1 MKLKKLNLKNFRGYQ
16 EIIFDF
22 NDFTGIIGKNDVG
35 KSTILEALDIF
46 FNFDDKSRR
55 VVIPDIYD
63 LNINADSKEFI
74 ISCVFEL
81 SDIDKPIVI
90 DSSSST
96 TLKEEYM
103 LNRNNEL
110 EIVTKW
116 DCDRASIT
124 KSARKIFI
132 KANIP
137 YINEEN
143 FLTMKI
149 RELRRHLEEIKD
161 DIGEERYNEVNKS
174 RKSSIR
180 KALYEFYK
188 SDMEPKEQLIPIGD
202 IETDVGDLWKSLL
215 KILPSYFLFQSDRDN
230 TSKDTEVQTPL
241 KAALA
246 KALAEYEEQL
256 NEITENVINEV
267 SKVGE
272 QTIKKLD
279 DFDSDIARGL
289 KTTHDLKKWD
299 TLFTLSIED
308 DKNIPLEKRGSGI
321 RRLILLS
328 YFRVEAEK
336 SRGTDDSINIIY
348 AIEEPETSQ
357 HPDYQRL
364 IFETLDELT
373 QNSENQVIITTH
385 TPELAKLMNSES
397 LIFINRN
404 EENIPVNIID
414 EQAKKAGIIESLGI
428 LPTINSEFVLC
439 VEGRNDVNFLTTITE
454 NIEELRSIFD
464 LSNVSIIPMHGS
476 NLQDWINMNYLRTS
490 NINEFHLYDSD
501 RQDYVELV
509 DKINRENG
517 DRKGLCTD
525 LLEIENYIPINHVEQ
540 HYSIEIDKSLDEWK
554 KLDVPQYLENK
565 LQHVEDIHEDRK
577 SQSVIKKEL
586 NSSVT
591 KKIGKEDLINH
602 GVYEEILSWFEQMD
616 LWSKEI

>member
-16 EIIFDF
+16 EINFDF
-22 NDFTGIIGKNDVG
+22 DDFTGIIGKNDVG

-46 FNFDDKSRR
+46 FNFDDNSRR

-63 LNINADSKEFI
+63 LNINADSKEFK

-241 KAALA
+241 RAALA

-373 QNSENQVIITTH
+373 QNSGNQVIITTH
-385 TPELAKLMNSES
+385 TPELAKLMDSDS
-397 LIFINRN
+397 LIFIQRN
-404 EENIPVNIID
+404 EENAPVNVID
-414 EQAKKAGIIESLGI
+414 EQTKKAGIVESLGI

-439 VEGRNDVNFLTTITE
+439 VEGQYDVEFLTTIND
-454 NIEELRSIFD
+454 NIEELKETFD
-464 LSNVSIIPMHGS
+464 ISEIPIIPMRGS
-476 NLQDWINMNYLRTS
+476 DLLNWINQDYLNSS

-501 RQDYVELV
+501 RQDYVE
-509 DKINRENG
+509 KIEYINSENR
-517 DRKGLCTD
+517 DRRGVYTNLPE
-525 LLEIENYIPINHVEQ
+525 LEHYIPIKLINK
-540 HYSIEIDKSLDEWK
+540 HYGIEIDKSISEWSEVQVPNYLAEVLKETDIPESRRSK
-554 KLDVPQYLENK
+554 KA
-565 LQHVEDIHEDRK
+565 
-577 SQSVIKKEL
+577 IKNTL
-586 NSSVT
+586 NNSIS
-591 KKIGKEDLINH
+591 KKIDKESLVQH
-602 GVYEEILSWFEQMD
+602 GVYDEILDWFKQMR
-616 LWSKEI
+616 LWANNF